1 MGTKPMSKKRPKQS
15 YPSVIF
21 LGKQP
26 EYRKPFTAKIV
37 RVDLTEDDQP
47 RHLTMLKDGEALEA
61 DKNYLLAYFPMEETK
76 VEGSE

>member
-1 MGTKPMSKKRPKQS
+1 MSKKRPRRQS

-21 LGKQP
+21 LGNQP
-26 EYRKPFTAKIV
+26 EYRKPFTAKIL

-47 RHLTMLKDGEALEA
+47 RHLTMLKEGEPI
-61 DKNYLLAYFPMEETK
+61 DPSKDYLLAYVPMEETK